1 MKDSFCQKAV
11 WKKEE
16 WAIFFA
22 KLDTLRF
29 RAGLRK
35 REFSNKIGV
44 WNIYRKD
51 MNRPDPGTLERICS
65 AFNVRLEWLCSSEET
80 EEGIV
85 GDQRPQYNVSSL
97 SDRLPHTD
105 IIQRFQN
112 KALAKEINA
121 RLLELESIDPEKLTY
136 VKGVLDGLLVALRPK
151 NRANGE

>member
-1 MKDSFCQKAV
+1 MKVSFCQKPV

-29 RAGLRK
+29 RAGLKK
-35 REFSNKIGV
+35 RDFSARIGK

-51 MNRPDPGTLERICS
+51 MNRPDPDTLDRICVV
-65 AFNVRLEWLCSSEET
+65 FNVSQEWLCSPESQDPPPAAESN
-80 EEGIV
+80 
-85 GDQRPQYNVSSL
+85 NVLSL
-97 SDRLPHTD
+97 ADRIAHTD

-112 KALAKEINA
+112 KDLAREINA
-121 RLLELESIDPEKLTY
+121 RLLALESIDPEKLIY
-136 VKGVLDGLLVALRPK
+136 VKGVLDGLIVALRPK